1 MLMKVNIDM
10 LDIKDKELLND
21 YIVYLKYE
29 KKLSDATYISY
40 EYDLLL
46 FGSYLARKGKS
57 FISATGKD
65 IYDYMK
71 DEYTVVKTSS
81 LARKSTSIK
90 KFYQYLTLNN
100 IIKDNPCTNIDRPKL
115 KKTIPNVLSQIEVER
130 LLDINLEGI
139 FDYRNK
145 AMLELMYSTGL
156 RVSEVINLTFRD
168 IDMYNN
174 VVRCFGK
181 GSKERI
187 VPINDY
193 ALYYLK
199 LYLDKRSLFLKKK
212 ENDYLF
218 LNNHGNKMTRQGFEK
233 VLNKIAEDAQLNK
246 KVTPH
251 MLRHSFATHMLD
263 HGADLKSIQEL
274 LGHSDIIT
282 TKIYTHVSK
291 EKIKDDYEKYHPRNE
306 EF

>member
-1 MLMKVNIDM
+1 MKVS
-10 LDIKDKELLND
+10 KDKDLLND
-21 YIVYLKYE
+21 YIIYLEYE
-29 KKLSDATYISY
+29 KKLSNASCKSY
-40 EYDLLL
+40 AYDLVL
-46 FGSYLARKGKS
+46 FDSYLEGINKDFLS
-57 FISATGKD
+57 ITSEDISN
-65 IYDYMK
+65 YMK
-71 DEYTVVKTSS
+71 KEYSKVKTSS

-90 KFYQYLTLNN
+90 RFYQWLTLNS

-115 KKTIPNVLSQIEVER
+115 RKTIPNVLSQEEVEK
-130 LLDINLEGI
+130 LLDINLNGL

-156 RVSEVINLTFRD
+156 RVSEVTNLTIRD

-193 ALYYLK
+193 ALYYLE
-199 LYLDKRSLFLKKK
+199 LYLEKRPMFFKGKT
-212 ENDYLF
+212 NDYLF

-233 VLNKIAEDAQLNK
+233 VLTGIADNAMLNK

-263 HGADLKSIQEL
+263 HGADLRSIQEL

-291 EKIKDDYEKYHPRNE
+291 EKIRDDYEKYHPRNE
-306 EF
+306 EY